1 VSAIADDLRHALDVA
16 DARLKGGDPHN
27 LARRVEETR
36 ELLASVV
43 LSVIALDHRIDQIA
57 D

>member
-1 VSAIADDLRHALDVA
+1 MSAIADDLRHALDVA